1 MARQNV
7 FICGGARINAI
18 GDLYDSFNFEELKRC
33 IAVGKLQFWLRAN
46 GHDAA
51 AAAVEK
57 LDLAAADA
65 DLQLLAALNAPEEKR
80 AAYLAQ
86 KRELEEAA
94 AHAAAEKVAAERA
107 AAEKAEAEVNAVK
120 SAERER
126 KDKRREIIAQL
137 IEDLEGSYCEIGPNS
152 FVGGAPP
159 SVLDDIRPIIAK
171 ECGVSPSRIKFNSK
185 LTTFNATGDTLKSIC
200 RSIAEEKKV
209 PFDDA
214 DVSTAETFGD
224 FAEILYHKMVP
235 NAFLPDAPQPIA
247 GYRRWI
253 LLSKVR
259 HAVCDQLN
267 VDIGH
272 IWNSTE
278 FASYNRYSNNKVR
291 ATPDDLKAI
300 CGALKKRFVITFAT
314 DEIKAIKTVGDI
326 VDLVECKMVDG
337 SANN

>member
-1 MARQNV
+1 MARQNI
-7 FICGGARINAI
+7 FICGGERINSI
-18 GDLYDSFNFEELKRC
+18 GDLYDNFNFEELKRC

-46 GHDAA
+46 GHDAE

-57 LDLAAADA
+57 LDLAAPDA
-65 DLQLLAALNAPEEKR
+65 DLLLLAAINAPEEKR

-94 AHAAAEKVAAERA
+94 ARAAAEKVAAERA
-107 AAEKAEAEVNAVK
+107 AAEKAEAEANAVK

-137 IEDLEGSYCEIGPNS
+137 IEDLEGSYCETGPNS

-159 SVLDDIRPIIAK
+159 SVLDDIRPVIAK
-171 ECGVSPSRIKFNSK
+171 ECGVSSSRIKFNSK
-185 LTTFNATGDTLKSIC
+185 LTTFNATGDTLKNIC
-200 RSIAEEKKV
+200 RSLAEEKRV

-214 DVSTAETFGD
+214 AVSTAETFGD
-224 FAEILYHKMVP
+224 LAEILYHKMVP
-235 NAFLPDAPQPIA
+235 NAFLPDAPPPIA

-253 LLSKVR
+253 LLQKVR
-259 HAVCDQLN
+259 YAVCEQLK
-267 VDIGH
+267 VEMGH

-278 FASYNRYSNNKVR
+278 FASYNRYSSNKVR

-300 CGALKKRFVITFAT
+300 CGTLKKRFVITFAT

-326 VDLVECKMVDG
+326 VDLVEAKMIEEI
-337 SANN
+337 